1 MAGPLPLLLSAA
13 EISEGVFGCF
23 LLYFILL
30 KIYQMYL

>member
-1 MAGPLPLLLSAA
+1 MAGSLPFFIVTA